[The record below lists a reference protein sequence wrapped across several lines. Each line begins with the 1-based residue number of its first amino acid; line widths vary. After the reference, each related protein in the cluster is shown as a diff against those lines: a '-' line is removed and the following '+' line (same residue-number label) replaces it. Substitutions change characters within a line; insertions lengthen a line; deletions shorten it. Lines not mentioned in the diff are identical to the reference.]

1 MGKGAKQ
8 LSSKTAHTLKT
19 HKENIIFPPFLSES
33 MQGNFTL
40 FLPLFYDGES
50 KSTENL
56 HVEAL

>member
-1 MGKGAKQ
+1 M
-8 LSSKTAHTLKT
+8 LKT
-19 HKENIIFPPFLSES
+19 HEENTIFPPFLCDS

-56 HVEAL
+56 AVEALQLILCET